1 MAGFSTM
8 EKKVKSQ
15 TFFFS
20 CLLTVATVV
29 PSASGAQV
37 RVETE
42 GDSFRAYRDGERTA
56 FAEWRRPG
64 GRFAM
69 DVRTV
74 ADRPFVFVTIRPERA
89 SEAWVPGI
97 VSLPAITVSGFRVEP
112 VAMTSGGLRRLGEKM
127 PSCGYLALAEPMTRR
142 GVVVAWLTNLKACGA
157 LAFGREDGRIR
168 VTPIAD
174 YGPMTVF
181 PDGPQD
187 ADTFVIGAFDDC
199 RRGLEAYADAA
210 AERFAIKLPP
220 NRSGYCSWCSDRYG
234 YSDRSEFARGCGAG
248 TESSSCEYAAV
259 AAKLLKPYGFDF
271 IQFDDQWQNGEE
283 INGPARDYTKT
294 HPKGGYPN
302 GFVRTVG
309 CINANGFAAGLW
321 FIPFG
326 GQERE
331 KDWAYGDIF
340 VKSANDV
347 PKLSHSAFKKP
358 LPYPKRRGET
368 CRSVWNGDPV
378 DFSRPEGRAYLAGL
392 VKKFT
397 YGWGFRYLKCD
408 GISGGFAA
416 DLYGGEEWMD
426 QGFANAVFADPTT
439 SNVEN
444 YRRGFET
451 IRKAAAPGTFILAC
465 NLGSIRAMAPS
476 FGLVDGMRIGNDNGP
491 IDAFPERYLI
501 GQVAGSSRYFFN
513 GRVWWADPDSV
524 YVRKT
529 VPYTRAKSTASW
541 VWLTGSLY
549 ECGDWL
555 PDLPDDRVELLR
567 RTLRHH
573 GSTNVRPIDF
583 FESEIP
589 NAWLLETKDGVQT
602 LGVFNWSTNKALAVD
617 YPFDYAGLDPD
628 AAYTGEEMW
637 SGEKLPAFR
646 HRFRATVPPDDCRI
660 YRLKKVLPRMN

>member
-1 MAGFSTM
+1 MTM
-8 EKKVKSQ
+8 LGLV
-15 TFFFS
+15 
-20 CLLTVATVV
+20 LAVVALAFDIGTE
-29 PSASGAQV
+29 SDDFDV
-37 RVETE
+37 RVRQEQGSPFVCVDFAPKAGAADRVLSTAPLPPIRVNC
-42 GDSFRAYRDGERTA
+42 SFRAKPVMQGA
-56 FAEWRRPG
+56 WGLKPLAAGRPS
-64 GRFAM
+64 A
-69 DVRTV
+69 T
-74 ADRPFVFVTIRPERA
+74 
-89 SEAWVPGI
+89 
-97 VSLPAITVSGFRVEP
+97 
-112 VAMTSGGLRRLGEKM
+112 
-127 PSCGYLALAEPMTRR
+127 YLAVAEPYARH
-142 GVVVAWLTNLKACGA
+142 GVVCAYLTNLKACGA
-157 LAFGREDGRIR
+157 VDLGVEADGT
-168 VTPIAD
+168 VVFKPIVD
-174 YGPMTVF
+174 YGRMLVRK
-181 PDGPQD
+181 GEPQ
-187 ADTFVIGAFDDC
+187 AWETIVLGEFDDC
-199 RRGLEAYADAA
+199 RKGLERYADEVAK
-210 AERFAIKLPP
+210 RFDIRLPP
-220 NRSGYCSWCSDRYG
+220 NRSGATTWCFDRFG
-234 YSDRSEFARGCGAG
+234 YSDRSTFKGGCGCG
-248 TESSSCEYAAV
+248 TPESARRYAD
-259 AAKLLKPYGFDF
+259 AAEKLRPFEFDF
-271 IQFDDQWQNGEE
+271 YQIDDQWQDGSEE
-283 INGPARDYTKT
+283 INGPARIYDRCN
-294 HPKGGYPN
+294 PKGP
-302 GFVRTVG
+302 FPD
-309 CINANGFAAGLW
+309 GFAATVRDLNDRGITAGLW

-358 LPYPKRRGET
+358 LPYPKRKGET

-378 DFSRPEGRAYLAGL
+378 DFSRPGGRAYLAGL

-491 IDAFPERYLI
+491 IDEFPERYLI

-541 VWLTGSLY
+541 VWLTDSLY

-602 LGVFNWSTNKALAVD
+602 IGVFNWSTNKALAVD

-646 HRFRATVPPDDCRI
+646 HHFRVTVPPDDCRI
-660 YRLKKVLPRMN
+660 YRLKKGPML

>member
-1 MAGFSTM
+1 MTMLGLVLAVVASAFDIGTESDDFDVRVRQEQGSPFVCVDFAPKAGAADRVLSTASLPPIRVNCAFRAKPVM
-8 EKKVKSQ
+8 QGAWGLKP
-15 TFFFS
+15 
-20 CLLTVATVV
+20 LAAGR
-29 PSASGAQV
+29 PSA
-37 RVETE
+37 T
-42 GDSFRAYRDGERTA
+42 
-56 FAEWRRPG
+56 
-64 GRFAM
+64 
-69 DVRTV
+69 
-74 ADRPFVFVTIRPERA
+74 
-89 SEAWVPGI
+89 
-97 VSLPAITVSGFRVEP
+97 
-112 VAMTSGGLRRLGEKM
+112 
-127 PSCGYLALAEPMTRR
+127 YLAVAEPYARH
-142 GVVVAWLTNLKACGA
+142 GVVCAYLTNLKACGA
-157 LAFGREDGRIR
+157 VDLGVEADGT
-168 VTPIAD
+168 VVFKPIVD
-174 YGPMTVF
+174 YGRMLVRK
-181 PDGPQD
+181 GEPQ
-187 ADTFVIGAFDDC
+187 AWETIVLGEFDDC
-199 RRGLEAYADAA
+199 RKGLERYADEVAK
-210 AERFAIKLPP
+210 RFDIRLPP
-220 NRSGYCSWCSDRYG
+220 NRSGATTWCFDRFG
-234 YSDRSEFARGCGAG
+234 YSDRSTFKGGCGCG
-248 TESSSCEYAAV
+248 TPESARRYAD
-259 AAKLLKPYGFDF
+259 AAEKLRPFGFDF
-271 IQFDDQWQNGEE
+271 YQIDDQWQDGSEA
-283 INGPARDYTKT
+283 INGPARIYDRCN
-294 HPKGGYPN
+294 PKGP
-302 GFVRTVG
+302 FPD
-309 CINANGFAAGLW
+309 GFAATVRDLNDRGITAGLW

-358 LPYPKRRGET
+358 LPYPKRKGET

-378 DFSRPEGRAYLAGL
+378 DFSRPGGRAYLAGL

-491 IDAFPERYLI
+491 IDEFPERYLI

-541 VWLTGSLY
+541 VWLTDSLY

-646 HRFRATVPPDDCRI
+646 HHFRVTVPPDDCRI
-660 YRLKKVLPRMN
+660 YRLKKGPML

>member
-1 MAGFSTM
+1 MTM
-8 EKKVKSQ
+8 LGLV
-15 TFFFS
+15 
-20 CLLTVATVV
+20 LAVVALAFDIGTE
-29 PSASGAQV
+29 SDDFDV
-37 RVETE
+37 RVRQEQGSPFVCVDFAPKAGAADRVLSTAPLPPIRVNC
-42 GDSFRAYRDGERTA
+42 SFRAKPVMQGA
-56 FAEWRRPG
+56 WGLKPLAAGRPS
-64 GRFAM
+64 A
-69 DVRTV
+69 T
-74 ADRPFVFVTIRPERA
+74 
-89 SEAWVPGI
+89 
-97 VSLPAITVSGFRVEP
+97 
-112 VAMTSGGLRRLGEKM
+112 
-127 PSCGYLALAEPMTRR
+127 YLAVAEPYARH
-142 GVVVAWLTNLKACGA
+142 GVVCAYLTNLKACGA
-157 LAFGREDGRIR
+157 VDLGVEADGT
-168 VTPIAD
+168 VVFKPIVD
-174 YGPMTVF
+174 YGRMLVRK
-181 PDGPQD
+181 GEPQ
-187 ADTFVIGAFDDC
+187 AWETIVLGEFDDC
-199 RRGLEAYADAA
+199 RKGLERYADEVAK
-210 AERFAIKLPP
+210 RFDIRLPP
-220 NRSGYCSWCSDRYG
+220 NRSGATTWCFDRFG
-234 YSDRSEFARGCGAG
+234 YSDRSTFKGGCGCG
-248 TESSSCEYAAV
+248 TPESARRYAD
-259 AAKLLKPYGFDF
+259 AAEKLRPFGFDF
-271 IQFDDQWQNGEE
+271 YQIDDQWQDGSEA
-283 INGPARDYTKT
+283 INGPARIYDRCN
-294 HPKGGYPN
+294 PKGP
-302 GFVRTVG
+302 FPD
-309 CINANGFAAGLW
+309 GFAVTVRDLNDRGITAGLW

-358 LPYPKRRGET
+358 LPYPKRKGET

-378 DFSRPEGRAYLAGL
+378 DFSRPGGRAYLAGL

-491 IDAFPERYLI
+491 IDEFPERYLI

-541 VWLTGSLY
+541 VWLTDSLY

-602 LGVFNWSTNKALAVD
+602 IGVFNWSTNNALAVD

-646 HRFRATVPPDDCRI
+646 HHFRVTVPPDDCRI
-660 YRLKKVLPRMN
+660 YRLKKGPML

>member
-1 MAGFSTM
+1 MTM
-8 EKKVKSQ
+8 LGLV
-15 TFFFS
+15 
-20 CLLTVATVV
+20 LAVVALAFDIGTE
-29 PSASGAQV
+29 SDDFDV
-37 RVETE
+37 RVRQEQGSPFVCVDFAPKAGAADRVLSTAPLPPIRVNC
-42 GDSFRAYRDGERTA
+42 SFRAKPVMQGA
-56 FAEWRRPG
+56 WGLKPLAAGRPS
-64 GRFAM
+64 A
-69 DVRTV
+69 T
-74 ADRPFVFVTIRPERA
+74 
-89 SEAWVPGI
+89 
-97 VSLPAITVSGFRVEP
+97 
-112 VAMTSGGLRRLGEKM
+112 
-127 PSCGYLALAEPMTRR
+127 YLAVAEPYARH
-142 GVVVAWLTNLKACGA
+142 GVVCAYLTNLKACGA
-157 LAFGREDGRIR
+157 VDLGVEADGT
-168 VTPIAD
+168 VVFKPIVD
-174 YGPMTVF
+174 YGRMLVRK
-181 PDGPQD
+181 GEPQ
-187 ADTFVIGAFDDC
+187 AWETIVLGEFDDC
-199 RRGLEAYADAA
+199 RKGLERYADEVAK
-210 AERFAIKLPP
+210 RFDIRLPP
-220 NRSGYCSWCSDRYG
+220 NRSGATTWCFDRFG
-234 YSDRSEFARGCGAG
+234 YSDRSTFKGGCGCG
-248 TESSSCEYAAV
+248 TPESARRYAD
-259 AAKLLKPYGFDF
+259 AAEKLRPFGFDF
-271 IQFDDQWQNGEE
+271 YQIDDQWQDGSEE
-283 INGPARDYTKT
+283 INGPARIYDRCN
-294 HPKGGYPN
+294 PKGP
-302 GFVRTVG
+302 FPD
-309 CINANGFAAGLW
+309 GFAATVRDLNDRGITAGLW

-358 LPYPKRRGET
+358 LPYPKRKGET

-378 DFSRPEGRAYLAGL
+378 DFSRPGGRAYLAGL

-491 IDAFPERYLI
+491 IDEFPERYLI

-541 VWLTGSLY
+541 VWLTDSLY

-602 LGVFNWSTNKALAVD
+602 IGVFNWSTNKALAVD

-646 HRFRATVPPDDCRI
+646 HHFRVTVPPDDCRI
-660 YRLKKVLPRMN
+660 YRLKKGPML